1 MSPAPP
7 VHLALV
13 GMMGSGKTTVG
24 QRVAAALHRAFFDSD
39 EMIEA
44 REGRTV
50 REIWLERGEPAYRAL
65 ETEVLQ
71 EAMSGQEPAVIA
83 AAGGVV
89 LREANRRLLTAEE
102 RLHRPTLLV
111 DPAVLL
117 SRVGHHVHRP
127 LLDDDPAAT
136 LLRLATEREA
146 LYEEVADATVEVGD
160 RDAGAVTAEVL
171 ELVAAREGA

>member
-24 QRVAAALHRAFFDSD
+24 RRVAATLHRVFFDSD

-44 REGRTV
+44 REGQTV

-65 ETEVLQ
+65 ETQVLQ

-89 LREANRRLLTAEE
+89 LRETNRRLLVAQNVFTV
-102 RLHRPTLLV
+102 RLFV

-117 SRVGHHVHRP
+117 SRVGRHVHRP

-136 LLRLATEREA
+136 LQRLATEREA

-160 RDAGAVTAEVL
+160 RDAEAVTAEVL